1 MRNLIIRTF
10 FFIFL
15 LPCLFECYNSK
26 RQASSNQITVSVLPL
41 KFFAEK
47 IAGNDFH
54 ISVLV
59 PPGSSAEN
67 FDPTPRDLV
76 DISKSSMYITTGNF
90 GFEKT
95 LTDKL
100 LTQNAEIKMI
110 DVSKGMQLITNKNHL
125 HNGKICGSGVDPHI
139 WLSPKMAKLMAK
151 NVLDGVSLMYPQYT
165 STFNKNYQRLI
176 ANIDSMDA
184 SIQKSLLP
192 YKNKKFIIYHPALAY
207 FARDYGLSQVSME
220 VEGKE
225 PTTQNLT
232 KLVDLAKKEN
242 IHTIFIQK
250 EFDINMAKSFAEE
263 INAKIVEI
271 NALSPDWFENMDA
284 ITKSLIKSFN

>member
-1 MRNLIIRTF
+1 MKKLIIRIF
-10 FFIFL
+10 FLIFL
-15 LPCLFECYNSK
+15 IPCLFGCHNSK
-26 RQASSNQITVSVLPL
+26 RQENTNQITVSILPL

-47 IAGNDFH
+47 IAGNNFH

-95 LTDKL
+95 LADKL
-100 LTQNAEIKMI
+100 LAQNTEIKMI
-110 DVSKGMQLITNKNHL
+110 DISKGMPLISSKDHL
-125 HNGKICGSGVDPHI
+125 HDGKFDSNGVDPHI
-139 WLSPKMAKLMAK
+139 WLSPKMAKLIAK
-151 NVLDGVSLMYPQYT
+151 NVLDGVSLTYPQYV

-176 ANIDSMDA
+176 VNIDSIDA
-184 SIQKSLLP
+184 SIQNSLLP

-271 NALSPDWFENMDA
+271 NALSPDWFKNMDA

>member
-1 MRNLIIRTF
+1 
-10 FFIFL
+10 
-15 LPCLFECYNSK
+15 
-26 RQASSNQITVSVLPL
+26 
-41 KFFAEK
+41 
-47 IAGNDFH
+47 
-54 ISVLV
+54 
-59 PPGSSAEN
+59 
-67 FDPTPRDLV
+67 
-76 DISKSSMYITTGNF
+76 
-90 GFEKT
+90 
-95 LTDKL
+95 
-100 LTQNAEIKMI
+100 
-110 DVSKGMQLITNKNHL
+110 
-125 HNGKICGSGVDPHI
+125 
-139 WLSPKMAKLMAK
+139 MAKLIAK
-151 NVLDGVSLMYPQYT
+151 NVLDGVSLTYPQYV

-176 ANIDSMDA
+176 VNIDSIDA
-184 SIQKSLLP
+184 SIQNSLLP

-232 KLVDLAKKEN
+232 KLVDIAKKEN

-271 NALSPDWFENMDA
+271 NALSPDWFKNMDA